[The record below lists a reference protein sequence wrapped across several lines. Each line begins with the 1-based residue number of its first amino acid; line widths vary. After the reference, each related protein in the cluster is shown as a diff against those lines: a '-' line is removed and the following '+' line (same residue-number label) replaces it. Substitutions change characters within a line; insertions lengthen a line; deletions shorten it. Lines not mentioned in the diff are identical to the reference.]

1 MAFMSLK
8 PDTQTNKGN
17 DSDQEQPLVQHLLEL
32 RARLL
37 KSIAAIAIGFVC
49 LAFFSNDLYSFFS
62 APIQALLP
70 AGSSM
75 IATDVA
81 SPFFAPFKLTV
92 FLALLLAMPYVL
104 FQIWSFIAPGL
115 YEKEKKLATPL
126 FVSSVLL
133 FYLGIAFC
141 YYIVFPLV
149 FGFFTSVAPVGISV
163 TPDINSYLNFILK
176 LFFAFGLAFE
186 IPVATVILVST
197 GITSHSSLAKKRPYI
212 IVCCFVFGML
222 LTPPDVI
229 SQSLLA
235 IPTWLLFEF
244 GLALSRMVTVKQ
256 QFNQQEN

>member
-1 MAFMSLK
+1 MASMSSRT
-8 PDTQTNKGN
+8 DTSPNKENPAG
-17 DSDQEQPLVQHLLEL
+17 QEQPLVQHLLEL
-32 RARLL
+32 RTRLL
-37 KSIAAIAIGFVC
+37 KSIAAIAVGFLC

-70 AGSSM
+70 DGSTM

-81 SPFFAPFKLTV
+81 SPFFAPFKLTA
-92 FLALLLAMPYVL
+92 FLALFLAMPYVL
-104 FQIWSFIAPGL
+104 FQVWSFIAPGL
-115 YEKEKKLATPL
+115 YEQEKKLAMPL
-126 FVSSVLL
+126 FISSVVL

-186 IPVATVILVST
+186 IPVATVILVRT
-197 GITSHSSLAKKRPYI
+197 GITSHSALAKKRPYI
-212 IVCCFVFGML
+212 IVCCFIFGML

-244 GLALSRMVTVKQ
+244 GLILSRFVSVKS
-256 QFNQQEN
+256 

>member
-1 MAFMSLK
+1 MASMSSRT
-8 PDTQTNKGN
+8 DTSTNKEN
-17 DSDQEQPLVQHLLEL
+17 PASQEQPLVQHLLEL
-32 RARLL
+32 RTRLL
-37 KSIAAIAIGFVC
+37 KSIAAIAVCFLC

-62 APIQALLP
+62 APIQALLVD
-70 AGSSM
+70 GGTM

-81 SPFFAPFKLTV
+81 SPFFAPFKLTA
-92 FLALLLAMPYVL
+92 FLALFLAMPYVL
-104 FQIWSFIAPGL
+104 FQVWSFVAPGL
-115 YEKEKKLATPL
+115 YEKEKKLAMPL
-126 FVSSVLL
+126 FISSVIL
-133 FYLGIAFC
+133 FYLGITFC

-186 IPVATVILVST
+186 IPVATVILVRA
-197 GITSHSSLAKKRPYI
+197 GITSHSALAKKRPYI
-212 IVCCFVFGML
+212 IVCCFIFGML

-244 GLALSRMVTVKQ
+244 GLVLSRFVSVKS
-256 QFNQQEN
+256 

>member
-1 MAFMSLK
+1 MASMSSQT
-8 PDTQTNKGN
+8 DTSTVQENPAE
-17 DSDQEQPLVQHLLEL
+17 QEQPLTQHLLEL
-32 RARLL
+32 RVRLL
-37 KSIAAIAIGFVC
+37 KSIAAIAVGFLC
-49 LAFFSNDLYSFFS
+49 LVFFSNDLYSFFS

-70 AGSSM
+70 DGSTM

-81 SPFFAPFKLTV
+81 SPFFAPFKLTA
-92 FLALLLAMPYVL
+92 FLALFLAMPYVL
-104 FQIWSFIAPGL
+104 FQVWSFIAPGL
-115 YEKEKKLATPL
+115 YEKEKKLAIPL
-126 FVSSVLL
+126 FISSVLL

-186 IPVATVILVST
+186 IPVATVILVRT
-197 GITSHSSLAKKRPYI
+197 GITSHSALAKKRPYI
-212 IVCCFVFGML
+212 IVCCFIFGML

-244 GLALSRMVTVKQ
+244 GLILSRFVSVKS
-256 QFNQQEN
+256 

>member
-1 MAFMSLK
+1 MTSMSSQT
-8 PDTQTNKGN
+8 DTSTNEENPGG
-17 DSDQEQPLVQHLLEL
+17 QERPLVQHLLEL
-32 RARLL
+32 RTRLL
-37 KSIAAIAIGFVC
+37 KSIAAIALGFLC
-49 LAFFSNDLYSFFS
+49 LAVFSNDLYSFFS

-70 AGSSM
+70 EGSTM

-81 SPFFAPFKLTV
+81 SPFFAPFKLTA
-92 FLALLLAMPYVL
+92 FLALFLAMPYVL
-104 FQIWSFIAPGL
+104 FQVWSFIAPGL
-115 YEKEKKLATPL
+115 YEKEKKLAMPL
-126 FVSSVLL
+126 FISSVLL

-186 IPVATVILVST
+186 IPVATVILVRT
-197 GITSHSSLAKKRPYI
+197 GITSYSALAKKRPYI
-212 IVCCFVFGML
+212 IVCCFIFGML

-244 GLALSRMVTVKQ
+244 GLILSRLVSVKS
-256 QFNQQEN
+256 

>member
-1 MAFMSLK
+1 MASMSSQT
-8 PDTQTNKGN
+8 DTSTAQENPAG
-17 DSDQEQPLVQHLLEL
+17 QEQPLVQHLLEL
-32 RARLL
+32 RTRLL
-37 KSIAAIAIGFVC
+37 KSIAAIAVGFLC
-49 LAFFSNDLYSFFS
+49 LVFFSNDLYSFFS

-70 AGSSM
+70 DGSTM

-81 SPFFAPFKLTV
+81 SPFFAPFKLTA
-92 FLALLLAMPYVL
+92 FLALFLAMPYVL
-104 FQIWSFIAPGL
+104 FQVWSFIAPGL
-115 YEKEKKLATPL
+115 YEKEKKLAMPL
-126 FVSSVLL
+126 FISSVLL

-186 IPVATVILVST
+186 IPVATVILVRT
-197 GITSHSSLAKKRPYI
+197 GITSHSALAKKRPYI
-212 IVCCFVFGML
+212 IVCCFIFGML

-244 GLALSRMVTVKQ
+244 GLILSRFVSVKS
-256 QFNQQEN
+256 

>member
-1 MAFMSLK
+1 MSSQT
-8 PDTQTNKGN
+8 DTSTVQENPAE
-17 DSDQEQPLVQHLLEL
+17 QEQPLVQHLLEL
-32 RARLL
+32 RTRLL
-37 KSIAAIAIGFVC
+37 KSIAAIAVGFLC
-49 LAFFSNDLYSFFS
+49 LVFFSNDLYSFFS

-70 AGSSM
+70 DGSTM

-81 SPFFAPFKLTV
+81 SPFFAPFKLTA
-92 FLALLLAMPYVL
+92 FLALFLAMPYVL
-104 FQIWSFIAPGL
+104 FQVWSFIAPGL
-115 YEKEKKLATPL
+115 YEKEKKLAMPL
-126 FVSSVLL
+126 FISSVLL

-186 IPVATVILVST
+186 IPVATVILVRT
-197 GITSHSSLAKKRPYI
+197 GITSHSALAKKRPYI
-212 IVCCFVFGML
+212 IVCCFIFGML

-244 GLALSRMVTVKQ
+244 GLILSRFISVKS
-256 QFNQQEN
+256 

>member
-1 MAFMSLK
+1 MSSQT
-8 PDTQTNKGN
+8 DTSTVQENPAG
-17 DSDQEQPLVQHLLEL
+17 QEQPLVQHLLEL
-32 RARLL
+32 RTRLL
-37 KSIAAIAIGFVC
+37 KSIAAIAVGFLC
-49 LAFFSNDLYSFFS
+49 LVFFSNDLYSFFS

-70 AGSSM
+70 DGSTM

-81 SPFFAPFKLTV
+81 SPFFAPFKLTA
-92 FLALLLAMPYVL
+92 FLALFLAMPYVL
-104 FQIWSFIAPGL
+104 FQVWSFIAPGL
-115 YEKEKKLATPL
+115 YEKEKKLAMPL
-126 FVSSVLL
+126 FISSVLL

-149 FGFFTSVAPVGISV
+149 FGFFTSVAPMGISV

-186 IPVATVILVST
+186 IPVATVILVRT
-197 GITSHSSLAKKRPYI
+197 GITSHSALAKKRPYI
-212 IVCCFVFGML
+212 IVCCFIFGML

-244 GLALSRMVTVKQ
+244 GLILSRFVSVKS
-256 QFNQQEN
+256 

>member
-1 MAFMSLK
+1 MTSMSSQT
-8 PDTQTNKGN
+8 DTSTNEENPGG
-17 DSDQEQPLVQHLLEL
+17 QERPLVQHLLEL
-32 RARLL
+32 RTRLL
-37 KSIAAIAIGFVC
+37 KSIAAIALGFLC
-49 LAFFSNDLYSFFS
+49 LAVFSNDLYSFFS

-70 AGSSM
+70 EGSTM

-81 SPFFAPFKLTV
+81 SPFFAPFKLTA
-92 FLALLLAMPYVL
+92 FLAIFLAMPYVL
-104 FQIWSFIAPGL
+104 FQVWSFIAPGL
-115 YEKEKKLATPL
+115 YEKEKKLAMPL
-126 FVSSVLL
+126 FISSVLL

-186 IPVATVILVST
+186 IPVATVILVRA
-197 GITSHSSLAKKRPYI
+197 GITSHSALAKKRPYI
-212 IVCCFVFGML
+212 IVCCFIFGML

-244 GLALSRMVTVKQ
+244 GLILSRLVSVKS
-256 QFNQQEN
+256 

>member
-1 MAFMSLK
+1 MTSMSSQT
-8 PDTQTNKGN
+8 DTSTNEENPGG
-17 DSDQEQPLVQHLLEL
+17 QERPLVQHLLEL
-32 RARLL
+32 RTRLL
-37 KSIAAIAIGFVC
+37 KSIAAIALGFLC
-49 LAFFSNDLYSFFS
+49 LAVFSNDLYSFFS

-70 AGSSM
+70 EGSTM

-81 SPFFAPFKLTV
+81 SPFFAPFKLTA
-92 FLALLLAMPYVL
+92 FLAIFLAMPYVL
-104 FQIWSFIAPGL
+104 FQVWSFIAPGL
-115 YEKEKKLATPL
+115 YEKEKKLAMPL
-126 FVSSVLL
+126 FISSVLL

-186 IPVATVILVST
+186 IPVATVILVRT
-197 GITSHSSLAKKRPYI
+197 GITSYSALAKKRPYI
-212 IVCCFVFGML
+212 IVCCFIFGML

-244 GLALSRMVTVKQ
+244 GLILSRLVSVKS
-256 QFNQQEN
+256 

>member
-1 MAFMSLK
+1 MASMSSQT
-8 PDTQTNKGN
+8 DTSTVQENPAG
-17 DSDQEQPLVQHLLEL
+17 QEQPLVQHLLEL
-32 RARLL
+32 RTRLL
-37 KSIAAIAIGFVC
+37 KSIAAIAVGFLFLVS
-49 LAFFSNDLYSFFS
+49 FSNDLYSFFS

-70 AGSSM
+70 DGSTM

-81 SPFFAPFKLTV
+81 SPFFAPFKLTA
-92 FLALLLAMPYVL
+92 FLALFLAMPYVL
-104 FQIWSFIAPGL
+104 FQVWSFIAPGL
-115 YEKEKKLATPL
+115 YEQEKKLAMPL
-126 FVSSVLL
+126 FISSVLL

-186 IPVATVILVST
+186 IPVATVILVRT
-197 GITSHSSLAKKRPYI
+197 GITSHSALAKKRPYI
-212 IVCCFVFGML
+212 IVCCFIFGML

-244 GLALSRMVTVKQ
+244 GLILSRFVSVKS
-256 QFNQQEN
+256 

>member
-1 MAFMSLK
+1 MASMSSQT
-8 PDTQTNKGN
+8 DTSTVQENPAE
-17 DSDQEQPLVQHLLEL
+17 QEQPLTQHLLEL
-32 RARLL
+32 RVRLL
-37 KSIAAIAIGFVC
+37 KSIAAIAVGFLC
-49 LAFFSNDLYSFFS
+49 LVFFSNDLYSFFS

-70 AGSSM
+70 DGSTM

-81 SPFFAPFKLTV
+81 SPFFAPFKLTA
-92 FLALLLAMPYVL
+92 FLALFLAMPYVL
-104 FQIWSFIAPGL
+104 FQVWSFIAPGL
-115 YEKEKKLATPL
+115 YEKEKKLAMPL
-126 FVSSVLL
+126 FISSVLL

-186 IPVATVILVST
+186 IPVATVILVRT
-197 GITSHSSLAKKRPYI
+197 GITSHSALAKKRPYI
-212 IVCCFVFGML
+212 IVCCFIFGML

-244 GLALSRMVTVKQ
+244 GLILSRFVSVKS
-256 QFNQQEN
+256 

>member
-1 MAFMSLK
+1 MASMSSQT
-8 PDTQTNKGN
+8 DTSTVQENPAE
-17 DSDQEQPLVQHLLEL
+17 QEQPLVQHLLEL
-32 RARLL
+32 RTRLL
-37 KSIAAIAIGFVC
+37 KSIAAIAVGFLC
-49 LAFFSNDLYSFFS
+49 LVFFSNDLYSFFS

-70 AGSSM
+70 DGSTM

-81 SPFFAPFKLTV
+81 SPFFAPFKLTA
-92 FLALLLAMPYVL
+92 FLALFLAMPYVL
-104 FQIWSFIAPGL
+104 FQVWSFIAPGL
-115 YEKEKKLATPL
+115 YEKEKKLAMPL
-126 FVSSVLL
+126 FISSVLL

-141 YYIVFPLV
+141 YYVVFPLV

-186 IPVATVILVST
+186 IPVATVILVRT
-197 GITSHSSLAKKRPYI
+197 GITSHSALAKKRPYI
-212 IVCCFVFGML
+212 IVCCFIFGML

-244 GLALSRMVTVKQ
+244 GLILSRFISVKS
-256 QFNQQEN
+256 

>member
-1 MAFMSLK
+1 MASMSSQT
-8 PDTQTNKGN
+8 DTSTVQENPAG
-17 DSDQEQPLVQHLLEL
+17 QEQPLVQHLLEL
-32 RARLL
+32 RTRLL
-37 KSIAAIAIGFVC
+37 KSIAAIAVGFLC
-49 LAFFSNDLYSFFS
+49 LVFFSNDLYSFFS

-70 AGSSM
+70 DGSTM

-81 SPFFAPFKLTV
+81 SPFFAPFKLTA
-92 FLALLLAMPYVL
+92 FLALFLAMPYVL
-104 FQIWSFIAPGL
+104 FQVWSFIAPGL
-115 YEKEKKLATPL
+115 YEKEKKLAMPL
-126 FVSSVLL
+126 FISSVLL

-186 IPVATVILVST
+186 IPVATVILVRT
-197 GITSHSSLAKKRPYI
+197 GITSHSALAKKRPYI
-212 IVCCFVFGML
+212 IVCCFIFGML

-244 GLALSRMVTVKQ
+244 GLILSRFVSVKS
-256 QFNQQEN
+256 

>member
-1 MAFMSLK
+1 MTSMSSQT
-8 PDTQTNKGN
+8 DTSTNEENPGG
-17 DSDQEQPLVQHLLEL
+17 QERPLVQHLLEL
-32 RARLL
+32 RTRLL
-37 KSIAAIAIGFVC
+37 KSIAAIALGFLC
-49 LAFFSNDLYSFFS
+49 LAVFSNDLYSFFS

-70 AGSSM
+70 EGSTM

-81 SPFFAPFKLTV
+81 SPFFAPFKLTA
-92 FLALLLAMPYVL
+92 FLAIFLAMPYVL
-104 FQIWSFIAPGL
+104 FQVWSFIAPGL
-115 YEKEKKLATPL
+115 YEKEKKLAMPL
-126 FVSSVLL
+126 FISSVLL

-163 TPDINSYLNFILK
+163 TQDINIYLNFILK

-186 IPVATVILVST
+186 IPVATVILVRT
-197 GITSHSSLAKKRPYI
+197 GITSYSALAKKRPYI
-212 IVCCFVFGML
+212 IVCCFIFGML

-244 GLALSRMVTVKQ
+244 GLILSRLVSVKS
-256 QFNQQEN
+256 

>member
-1 MAFMSLK
+1 MASMSSQT
-8 PDTQTNKGN
+8 DTSTVQENPAG
-17 DSDQEQPLVQHLLEL
+17 QEQSLVQHLLEL
-32 RARLL
+32 RTRLL
-37 KSIAAIAIGFVC
+37 KSIAAIAVGFLC
-49 LAFFSNDLYSFFS
+49 LVFFSNDLYSFFS

-70 AGSSM
+70 DGSTM

-81 SPFFAPFKLTV
+81 SPFFAPFKLTA
-92 FLALLLAMPYVL
+92 FLALFLAMPYVL
-104 FQIWSFIAPGL
+104 FQVWSFIAPGL
-115 YEKEKKLATPL
+115 YEQEKKLAMPL
-126 FVSSVLL
+126 FISSVLL

-186 IPVATVILVST
+186 IPVATVILVRT
-197 GITSHSSLAKKRPYI
+197 GITSHSALAKKRPYI
-212 IVCCFVFGML
+212 IVCCFIFGML

-244 GLALSRMVTVKQ
+244 GLILSRFISVKS
-256 QFNQQEN
+256 

>member
-1 MAFMSLK
+1 MSSQT
-8 PDTQTNKGN
+8 DTSTDQENPVG
-17 DSDQEQPLVQHLLEL
+17 QEQPLAQHLLEL
-32 RARLL
+32 RTRLL
-37 KSIAAIAIGFVC
+37 KSIAAIAIGFIC

-70 AGSSM
+70 DGSTM

-81 SPFFAPFKLTV
+81 SPFFAPFKLTA
-92 FLALLLAMPYVL
+92 FLALFLAMPYVL
-104 FQIWSFIAPGL
+104 FQVWSFIAPGL
-115 YEKEKKLATPL
+115 YEKEKKLAMPL
-126 FVSSVLL
+126 FISSVLL

-141 YYIVFPLV
+141 YYVVFPLV

-186 IPVATVILVST
+186 IPVATVILVRT
-197 GITSHSSLAKKRPYI
+197 GITSHSVLAKKRPYI
-212 IVCCFVFGML
+212 IVCCFIFGML

-244 GLALSRMVTVKQ
+244 GLILSRLVSVKS
-256 QFNQQEN
+256 

>member
-1 MAFMSLK
+1 MSSQT
-8 PDTQTNKGN
+8 DTSTDQENPVG
-17 DSDQEQPLVQHLLEL
+17 QEQPLVQHLLEL
-32 RARLL
+32 RTRLL
-37 KSIAAIAIGFVC
+37 KSIAAIAIGFIC
-49 LAFFSNDLYSFFS
+49 LVFFSNDLYSFFS

-70 AGSSM
+70 DGSTM

-81 SPFFAPFKLTV
+81 SPFFAPFKLTA
-92 FLALLLAMPYVL
+92 FLALFLAMPYVL
-104 FQIWSFIAPGL
+104 FQVWSFIAPGL
-115 YEKEKKLATPL
+115 YEKEKNLAMPL
-126 FVSSVLL
+126 FISSVLL

-186 IPVATVILVST
+186 IPVATVILVRT
-197 GITSHSSLAKKRPYI
+197 GITSHSALAKKRPYI
-212 IVCCFVFGML
+212 IVCCFIFGML

-244 GLALSRMVTVKQ
+244 GLILSRFVSVKS
-256 QFNQQEN
+256 

>member
-1 MAFMSLK
+1 MASMSSQT
-8 PDTQTNKGN
+8 DTSTVQENPAE
-17 DSDQEQPLVQHLLEL
+17 QEQPLVHHLLEL
-32 RARLL
+32 RTRLL
-37 KSIAAIAIGFVC
+37 KSIAAIAVGFLC
-49 LAFFSNDLYSFFS
+49 LVFFSNDLYSFFS

-70 AGSSM
+70 DGSTM

-81 SPFFAPFKLTV
+81 SPFFAPFKLTA
-92 FLALLLAMPYVL
+92 FLALFLAMPYVL
-104 FQIWSFIAPGL
+104 FQVWSFIAPGL
-115 YEKEKKLATPL
+115 YEKEKKLAMPL
-126 FVSSVLL
+126 FISSVLL

-186 IPVATVILVST
+186 IPVATVILVRT
-197 GITSHSSLAKKRPYI
+197 GITSHSALAKKRPYI
-212 IVCCFVFGML
+212 IVCCFIFGML

-244 GLALSRMVTVKQ
+244 GLILSRFVSVKS
-256 QFNQQEN
+256 

>member
-1 MAFMSLK
+1 MASMSSQT
-8 PDTQTNKGN
+8 DTSTVQENPAG
-17 DSDQEQPLVQHLLEL
+17 QEQPLVQHLLEL
-32 RARLL
+32 RTRLL
-37 KSIAAIAIGFVC
+37 KSIAAIAVGFLC
-49 LAFFSNDLYSFFS
+49 LVFFSNDLYSFFS

-70 AGSSM
+70 DGSTM

-81 SPFFAPFKLTV
+81 SPFFAPFKLTA
-92 FLALLLAMPYVL
+92 FLALFLAMPYVL
-104 FQIWSFIAPGL
+104 FQVWSFIAPGL
-115 YEKEKKLATPL
+115 YEKEKKLAMPL
-126 FVSSVLL
+126 FISSVLL

-149 FGFFTSVAPVGISV
+149 FGFFTSVAPMGISV

-186 IPVATVILVST
+186 IPVATVILVRT
-197 GITSHSSLAKKRPYI
+197 GITSHSALAKKRPYI
-212 IVCCFVFGML
+212 IVCCFIFGML

-244 GLALSRMVTVKQ
+244 GLILSRFVSVKS
-256 QFNQQEN
+256 

>member
-1 MAFMSLK
+1 MASMSSQT
-8 PDTQTNKGN
+8 DTSTVQENPAG
-17 DSDQEQPLVQHLLEL
+17 QEQPLVQHLLEL
-32 RARLL
+32 RTRLL
-37 KSIAAIAIGFVC
+37 KSIAAIAVGFLC
-49 LAFFSNDLYSFFS
+49 LVFFSNDLYSFFS

-70 AGSSM
+70 DGSTM

-81 SPFFAPFKLTV
+81 SPFFAPFKLTA
-92 FLALLLAMPYVL
+92 FLALFLAMPYVL
-104 FQIWSFIAPGL
+104 FQVWSFIAPGL
-115 YEKEKKLATPL
+115 YEQEKKLAMPL
-126 FVSSVLL
+126 FISSVLL

-186 IPVATVILVST
+186 IPVATVILVRT
-197 GITSHSSLAKKRPYI
+197 GITSHSALTKKRPYI
-212 IVCCFVFGML
+212 IVCCFIFGML

-244 GLALSRMVTVKQ
+244 GLILSRFVSVKS
-256 QFNQQEN
+256 

>member
-1 MAFMSLK
+1 MASMSSQT
-8 PDTQTNKGN
+8 DTST
-17 DSDQEQPLVQHLLEL
+17 DQENPAGLEQPLVQHLLEL
-32 RARLL
+32 RTRLL
-37 KSIAAIAIGFVC
+37 KSIAAIAIGFIC

-70 AGSSM
+70 DGSTM

-81 SPFFAPFKLTV
+81 SPFFAPFKLTA
-92 FLALLLAMPYVL
+92 FLALFLAMPYVL
-104 FQIWSFIAPGL
+104 FQVWSFIAPGL
-115 YEKEKKLATPL
+115 YEKEKKLAMPL
-126 FVSSVLL
+126 FISSVVL

-186 IPVATVILVST
+186 IPVATVILVRT
-197 GITSHSSLAKKRPYI
+197 GITSHSALAKKRPYI
-212 IVCCFVFGML
+212 IVCCFIFGML

-244 GLALSRMVTVKQ
+244 GLILSRFVSVKS
-256 QFNQQEN
+256 

>member
-1 MAFMSLK
+1 MSSRT
-8 PDTQTNKGN
+8 DTSTKKENPA
-17 DSDQEQPLVQHLLEL
+17 SQEQPLVQHLLEL
-32 RARLL
+32 RTRLL
-37 KSIAAIAIGFVC
+37 KSIAAIAVCFLC
-49 LAFFSNDLYSFFS
+49 LAFFSKDLYSFFS

-70 AGSSM
+70 DGGTM

-81 SPFFAPFKLTV
+81 SPFFAPFKLTA
-92 FLALLLAMPYVL
+92 FLALFLAMPYVL
-104 FQIWSFIAPGL
+104 FQVWSFVAPGL
-115 YEKEKKLATPL
+115 YEKEKKLAMPL
-126 FVSSVLL
+126 FISSVFL
-133 FYLGIAFC
+133 FYLGITFC

-186 IPVATVILVST
+186 IPVATVILVRT
-197 GITSHSSLAKKRPYI
+197 GITSHSALAKKRPYI
-212 IVCCFVFGML
+212 IVCCFIFGML

-244 GLALSRMVTVKQ
+244 GLILSRFVSVKS
-256 QFNQQEN
+256 